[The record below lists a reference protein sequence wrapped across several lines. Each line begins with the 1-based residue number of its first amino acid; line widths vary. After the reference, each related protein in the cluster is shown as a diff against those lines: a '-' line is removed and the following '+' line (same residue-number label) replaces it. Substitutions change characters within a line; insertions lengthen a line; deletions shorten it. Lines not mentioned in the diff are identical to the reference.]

1 MKGALVIL
9 AVLVVIGVLIWFF
22 DRKGRVQVQQRREV
36 ANSLNEQNTLG
47 QSESD
52 SPSEQVDGECCGR
65 HAVCEKT
72 SLSPLTDEAIYYD
85 DHELD
90 RFIGREAEAYSDDE
104 TEEFRDILMS
114 LLPDDVAGWSR
125 SLQVRGISLPI
136 DVRDEVLMIVGE
148 LRNKP

>member
-9 AVLVVIGVLIWFF
+9 AVLIVIGVIIWAF
-22 DRKGRVQVQQRREV
+22 DRKGRLQVQQRQE
-36 ANSLNEQNTLG
+36 ATDNSDKSETFG
-47 QSESD
+47 PSESD
-52 SPSEQVDGECCGR
+52 NASESADGECCGR

-90 RFIGREAEAYSDDE
+90 RFRGREPETYSDNE

-125 SLQVRGISLPI
+125 SLQVRGISLPV

-148 LRNKP
+148 LRNK

>member
-9 AVLVVIGVLIWFF
+9 AVLVVIGVLIWAF
-22 DRKGRVQVQQRREV
+22 DRKGRLQMQQRREN
-36 ANSLNEQNTLG
+36 A
-47 QSESD
+47 D
-52 SPSEQVDGECCGR
+52 SPAASEVSENNTVELTDGECCGR

-90 RFIGREAEAYSDDE
+90 RFRGREAESYSDNE

-125 SLQVRGISLPI
+125 SLQVRGVALPA
-136 DVRDEVLMIVGE
+136 DVRDEVLMIVSE
-148 LRNKP
+148 LRSKS

>member
-9 AVLVVIGVLIWFF
+9 AVLVVIGVLIWAF
-22 DRKGRVQVQQRREV
+22 DRKGRVQMQQRRE
-36 ANSLNEQNTLG
+36 ATDNKNIDGYSQSNNTTEQA
-47 QSESD
+47 
-52 SPSEQVDGECCGR
+52 DGECCGR

-72 SLSPLTDEAIYYD
+72 SLSPLTDEAVYYD

-90 RFIGREAEAYSDDE
+90 RFRGREAEAYSEDE

-136 DVRDEVLMIVGE
+136 EVRDEVLMIVGE
-148 LRNKP
+148 LRNKS

>member
-9 AVLVVIGVLIWFF
+9 AVLVVIGVIIWAF
-22 DRKGRVQVQQRREV
+22 DRKGRLQMQQRRES
-36 ANSLNEQNTLG
+36 A
-47 QSESD
+47 D
-52 SPSEQVDGECCGR
+52 SPEASEVAKNVTAVEATDSECCGR

-72 SLSPLTDEAIYYD
+72 SLSPLTDETIYYD

-90 RFIGREAEAYSDDE
+90 RFRGREAESYSENE

-125 SLQVRGISLPI
+125 SLQVRGVALPV
-136 DVRDEVLMIVGE
+136 DVRDEVLMIVSE
-148 LRNKP
+148 LRNKS

>member
-9 AVLVVIGVLIWFF
+9 AVLVVIGVLIWAF
-22 DRKGRVQVQQRREV
+22 DRKGRLQMRQR
-36 ANSLNEQNTLG
+36 L
-47 QSESD
+47 ESAD
-52 SPSEQVDGECCGR
+52 DAAPADVTDTASSGEGECCGR

-72 SLSPLTDEAIYYD
+72 SLSPLTDEAVYYD

-90 RFIGREAEAYSDDE
+90 RFRGREPESYTEAE

-125 SLQVRGISLPI
+125 SLQVRGIVLPS

-148 LRNKP
+148 LRSKS

>member
-9 AVLVVIGVLIWFF
+9 AVLVVIGVLIWAF
-22 DRKGRVQVQQRREV
+22 DRKGRLQMCRR
-36 ANSLNEQNTLG
+36 L
-47 QSESD
+47 ESAD
-52 SPSEQVDGECCGR
+52 DTAPADVTDAASSGEGECCGR

-72 SLSPLTDEAIYYD
+72 SLSPLTDEAMYYD

-90 RFIGREAEAYSDDE
+90 RFRGREPESYTEAE

-125 SLQVRGISLPI
+125 SLQVRGIVLPS

-148 LRNKP
+148 LRSKS